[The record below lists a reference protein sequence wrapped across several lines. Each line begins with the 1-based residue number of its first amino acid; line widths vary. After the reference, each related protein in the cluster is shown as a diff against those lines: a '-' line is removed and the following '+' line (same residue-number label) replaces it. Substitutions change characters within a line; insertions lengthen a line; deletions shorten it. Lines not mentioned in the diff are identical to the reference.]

1 MGQPRPIFR
10 LFSVFS
16 NKHHYNSYNKYMW
29 KKCPYSIQCR
39 DSNPQPSERVS
50 LPFTTRPGLP
60 SYSLVVKPWWAH
72 RTHTPTRR
80 QLSCWGKKFC
90 NITMPGRKKRQA
102 TSKSTTTL
110 FVDTVLSFATDIS
123 NVTLD
128 QIVTTVT
135 SGNATLNITSLD
147 SAISESKSFSQA
159 T

>member
-1 MGQPRPIFR
+1 
-10 LFSVFS
+10 
-16 NKHHYNSYNKYMW
+16 
-29 KKCPYSIQCR
+29 
-39 DSNPQPSERVS
+39 
-50 LPFTTRPGLP
+50 
-60 SYSLVVKPWWAH
+60 
-72 RTHTPTRR
+72 
-80 QLSCWGKKFC
+80 
-90 NITMPGRKKRQA
+90 MPGRKKRQA